1 LSAWRETPFYSELE
15 RAALESTEALTLIS
29 ENDVPDASYDSVRKN
44 FDEKEM
50 IALSMAIVATNNL
63 NRLVIGF
70 RTLPRS
76 N

>member
-1 LSAWRETPFYSELE
+1 MSAWRETPFYSELE
-15 RAALESTEALTLIS
+15 RAALESKEALTVIS
-29 ENDVPDASYDSVRKN
+29 ENDVPDALYDSVRKN

-50 IALSMAIVATNNL
+50 IALSMAIVAINSL

-70 RTLPRS
+70 RALSRS

>member
-1 LSAWRETPFYSELE
+1 MSAWRETPFYSELE
-15 RAALESTEALTLIS
+15 RAALESTEALTVIS
-29 ENDVPDASYDSVRKN
+29 ENDVADALYDSVRKN

-50 IALSMAIVATNNL
+50 ITLSMAIVAINSL

-70 RTLPRS
+70 RTLSRS